1 MKYKSNILALVLVL
15 FSVLVALSIA
25 IRLPNEDI
33 NYIEEK
39 GGLKL
44 LGFENLKNQGDDD
57 RAYRAYLRC
66 LEICEEVAPR
76 PVCARKCVGSR
87 RRNAHLELQEQ
98 HPECQKRCRKT
109 ETGYECE
116 MWCYEQ
122 IPAQKK

>member
-1 MKYKSNILALVLVL
+1 MKYKSNILALGLVL
-15 FSVLVALSIA
+15 FSVLVALTIA
-25 IRLPNEDI
+25 IRLPNDDI
-33 NYIEEK
+33 IHFREEK

-44 LGFENLKNQGDDD
+44 SFENLKNQGDDD

-66 LEICEEVAPR
+66 LDICEEFAPR

-87 RRNAHLELQEQ
+87 PRNA

-116 MWCYEQ
+116 MWCYEE